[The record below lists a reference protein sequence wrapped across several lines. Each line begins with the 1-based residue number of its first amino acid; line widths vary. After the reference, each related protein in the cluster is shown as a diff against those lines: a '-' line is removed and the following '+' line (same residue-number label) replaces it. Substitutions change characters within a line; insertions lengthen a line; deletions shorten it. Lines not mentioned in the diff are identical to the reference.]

1 MFRRRLSL
9 LSGPDKLAALD
20 SQGSSTLKKRLGRCS
35 VAATVI
41 HDTLLSHT
49 FAVCFVTMLTATRP
63 ADELLFSSRF
73 FDF

>member
-41 HDTLLSHT
+41 HDVAVSYVCRLL
-49 FAVCFVTMLTATRP
+49 CNN
-63 ADELLFSSRF
+63 ADSYAAGG
-73 FDF
+73 